1 VEEAQLL
8 VVASCLFGCH
18 GVGAEFR
25 RGLAAIFLNQGIG
38 IDIERL
44 NPKEFD

>member
-8 VVASCLFGCH
+8 VVASCLFGC
-18 GVGAEFR
+18 VGAEFR